1 MELQDFIK
9 CLKDKA
15 IDHREYFHYTTV
27 DKYLKMQTPVK
38 LPDGETHRMLW
49 LTPATATNDGMERKY
64 GDHAYLGCFTYS
76 PYENVG
82 MWFMYGKQRADAIRI
97 GFDKEHFDKW
107 RKSNIWDDGKKR
119 KAKLY
124 GVSYG
129 VNGEQIYR
137 EIPSDQIE
145 DVCFYDVAYVCS
157 REDVEHH
164 RWPKSVEWRREYH
177 EVRSDDP
184 EVVSEKGSLLYSNDF
199 AERMC
204 SKLPFC
210 FKKKG
215 WSNEREVRLV
225 VSLKLEAAQW
235 EHIAIPF
242 DEPIEGIESC
252 AEKKIVLGPWSDKGS
267 LSNTIG
273 TKSVFTGEL

>member
-107 RKSNIWDDGKKR
+107 RKSNIWDDGTSQ
-119 KAKLY
+119 KLCHAAA
-124 GVSYG
+124 GL
-129 VNGEQIYR
+129 
-137 EIPSDQIE
+137 
-145 DVCFYDVAYVCS
+145 
-157 REDVEHH
+157 
-164 RWPKSVEWRREYH
+164 
-177 EVRSDDP
+177 VR
-184 EVVSEKGSLLYSNDF
+184 F
-199 AERMC
+199 
-204 SKLPFC
+204 
-210 FKKKG
+210 
-215 WSNEREVRLV
+215 
-225 VSLKLEAAQW
+225 
-235 EHIAIPF
+235 
-242 DEPIEGIESC
+242 
-252 AEKKIVLGPWSDKGS
+252 
-267 LSNTIG
+267 
-273 TKSVFTGEL
+273 